1 MARLDMSNAPNYIHG
16 LPDWPDFHW
25 DDASL
30 ASSLSKAKIEQ
41 ARLLGKMASLGFDLQ
56 REAVLKTTTA
66 EVIKSSEIEG
76 EILNPDQVRSSVA
89 RRLGI
94 EYAGM
99 ARADHYV
106 EGAVAMVMDAT
117 NEYSKPLTDER
128 LFGWHNCLFPSGL
141 SGLRKIKVAGYRDD
155 SEGPMQVISGAVGN
169 ERVHFEAPE
178 AAKVEQEMNAFLS
191 WFNDNARNEAEW
203 ILTAG
208 LAHLWF
214 VTIHPF
220 EDGNGR
226 VARAISDMS
235 LARSEKSSQRFYS
248 LSSQIRQEHADYYKI
263 LETTQKRSIDVTPW
277 LDWFVGC
284 TTRAIEG
291 AQSTLAN
298 VFAKAVFWN
307 SFANTHVN
315 ERQRLMLNRLFDGFE
330 GKLTADKWQKM
341 TKSSAR
347 TAVRDIQDLVEKGA
361 LIQNEGGGR
370 STSYR
375 LAAIPA
381 GEK

>member
-1 MARLDMSNAPNYIHG
+1 MSNVPYYIHS
-16 LPDWPDFHW
+16 LVEWPNFRW
-25 DDASL
+25 DQAAL
-30 ASSLSKAKIEQ
+30 AEPLSKVKINQ
-41 ARLLGKMASLGFDLQ
+41 ARLLGRMASLGFDLR

-76 EILNPDQVRSSVA
+76 EILNPDQVQSSVA

-99 ARADHYV
+99 PRADHYI
-106 EGAVAMVMDAT
+106 EGVVAMVMDAT

-128 LFGWHNCLFPSGL
+128 LFGWHNSLFPSGR

-155 SEGPMQVISGAVGN
+155 SEGPMQVISGSVGN

-178 AAKVEQEMNAFLS
+178 APKIEQEMNAFLS
-191 WFNDNARNEAEW
+191 WFNDNARSEEEW
-203 ILTAG
+203 IINAG

-214 VTIHPF
+214 ITIHPF
-220 EDGNGR
+220 DDGNGR
-226 VARAISDMS
+226 IARAISDMA

-248 LSSQIRQEHADYYKI
+248 LSSEIRQEHADYYKI
-263 LETTQKRSIDVTPW
+263 LEATQKRSMDVTPW

-284 TTRAIEG
+284 TDRAIEG
-291 AQSTLAN
+291 SESTLAN
-298 VFAKAVFWN
+298 VFAKAAFWN
-307 SFANTHVN
+307 SFVNTDVN
-315 ERQRLMLNRLFDGFE
+315 TRQRLMLNRLLDGFE
-330 GKLTADKWQKM
+330 GKLTTDKWQKM

-361 LIQNEGGGR
+361 LIQNEEGGR

-375 LAAIPA
+375 LAEKA
-381 GEK
+381 GEKR

>member
-1 MARLDMSNAPNYIHG
+1 MSNAPNYIHG
-16 LPDWPDFHW
+16 LADWPNFHW
-25 DDASL
+25 DHGAL
-30 ASSLSKAKIEQ
+30 APSLSKTKIEQ
-41 ARLLGKMASLGFDLQ
+41 ARLLGKMGSLGFDLQ

-99 ARADHYV
+99 PRADHYI
-106 EGAVAMVMDAT
+106 EGVVAMVMDAT
-117 NEYSKPLTDER
+117 SEYSKPLTDER
-128 LFGWHNCLFPSGL
+128 LFGWHNSLFPSGH

-169 ERVHFEAPE
+169 ERVHFEAPV
-178 AAKVEQEMNAFLS
+178 AAKVGPEMDAFLS
-191 WFNDNARNEAEW
+191 WFNDKARNEGDW
-203 ILTAG
+203 IVTAA

-214 VTIHPF
+214 ITIHPF
-220 EDGNGR
+220 DDGNGR
-226 VARAISDMS
+226 IARAISDMA

-248 LSSQIRQEHADYYKI
+248 LSSQIRQEHAEYYKI
-263 LETTQKRSIDVTPW
+263 LEATQKSSMDVTPW

-284 TTRAIEG
+284 TNRAIEG
-291 AQSTLAN
+291 SQSTLAN
-298 VFAKAVFWN
+298 VFAKAAFWN
-307 SFANTHVN
+307 SFVNTHVN
-315 ERQRLMLNRLFDGFE
+315 ERQRLMLNRLLDGFE
-330 GKLTADKWQKM
+330 GKLTTDKWQKM

-347 TAVRDIQDLVEKGA
+347 TAVRDIQDLVDKGA
-361 LIQNEGGGR
+361 LIQNEEGGR

-375 LAAIPA
+375 LARAPG
-381 GEK
+381 GEKQ